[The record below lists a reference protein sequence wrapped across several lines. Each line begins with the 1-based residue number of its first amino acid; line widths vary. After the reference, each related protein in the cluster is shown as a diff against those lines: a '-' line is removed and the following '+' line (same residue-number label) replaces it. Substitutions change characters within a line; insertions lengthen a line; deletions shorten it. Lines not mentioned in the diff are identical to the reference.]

1 MERSFK
7 TIMKK
12 SNRQDYSVKQID
24 SEWSAVDRA
33 TLLFVMRDGQ
43 VLLIR
48 KKRGLGAGKINGP
61 GGKLDKGETPL
72 QAAVREISEEL
83 CVTVSSAT
91 FFGELR
97 FQFVDGYSIHVY
109 VFMSDSYS
117 GNPTETAEAIPLWC
131 GVDDIPYDEMWAD
144 DRIWLPRVLA
154 GESVDG
160 RFVFDGDIML
170 EHDVQFGAAPLA
182 MPE

>member
-1 MERSFK
+1 MAR
-7 TIMKK
+7 
-12 SNRQDYSVKQID
+12 
-24 SEWSAVDRA
+24 
-33 TLLFVMRDGQ
+33 
-43 VLLIR
+43 
-48 KKRGLGAGKINGP
+48 GKINGP

-72 QAAVREISEEL
+72 QAAVREVSEEL
-83 CVTVSSAT
+83 CITASNAA

-109 VFMSDSYS
+109 VFISKSYS
-117 GNPTETAEAIPLWC
+117 GNPTETEEAIPLWF

-160 RFVFDGDIML
+160 RFVFDGDNML
-170 EHDVQFGAAPLA
+170 EHNVRFGEAPLET
-182 MPE
+182 PV